1 MDMNQMQKEHLEKQM
16 QKNILKAAEVVNRV
30 DDPELTDMIHRF
42 DYTPAPELELDVND
56 HLKIYNWLR
65 ELELYHKLCGPLN
78 KV

>member
-1 MDMNQMQKEHLEKQM
+1 MDLAQMQKRHMENL
-16 QKNILKAAEVVNRV
+16 LKKAVEVVNKV
-30 DDPELTDMIHRF
+30 DDPELQDMIHRF

>member
-1 MDMNQMQKEHLEKQM
+1 M
-16 QKNILKAAEVVNRV
+16 ILKAAEVVNRV
-30 DDPELTDMIHRF
+30 DDPELADMIRRF

-56 HLKIYNWLR
+56 QLKIYNWLR

>member
-1 MDMNQMQKEHLEKQM
+1 MELNQMQKEHLMKQM
-16 QKNILKAAEVVNRV
+16 IMKAAEVRSKVH
-30 DDPELTDMIHRF
+30 DTELSEMIHRF

-65 ELELYHKLCGPLN
+65 ELELYHQLCGPLD